1 VVINSIPVD
10 QADFAIE
17 VKAERIGRLP
27 GINVILELIVP
38 RSKLERERE
47 RTKGAG
53 SYIS

>member
-38 RSKLERERE
+38 RSKLERER
-47 RTKGAG
+47 TKGAG